1 MKTKNS
7 VNLLP
12 KTTERCWALLRE
24 GCNIL
29 TRTSEECGSCRCPF
43 YKPVDCGD
51 WIRVEDEEGITLI
64 PPEEYYPAATKNGIK
79 GDLRPAVWKITRV
92 RS

>member
-1 MKTKNS
+1 MKTKHS
-7 VNLLP
+7 VS
-12 KTTERCWALLRE
+12 LLRGSDE
-24 GCNIL
+24 PCDSLYPKGCRIL
-29 TRTSEECGSCRCPF
+29 TQVNKDCGSCACPF
-43 YKPVDCGD
+43 YKPKNCGD
-51 WIRVEDEEGITLI
+51 WIRVEDEEGIALI

>member
-7 VNLLP
+7 VDLLP
-12 KTTERCWALLRE
+12 KTTDRCWALLSE
-24 GCNIL
+24 GCSIL
-29 TRTSEECGSCRCPF
+29 TRASKKCGSCECSF

-64 PPEEYYPAATKNGIK
+64 PPEEYYPAVTKNKSK
-79 GDLRPAVWKITRV
+79 GDPRPAVWKITRV
-92 RS
+92 RA